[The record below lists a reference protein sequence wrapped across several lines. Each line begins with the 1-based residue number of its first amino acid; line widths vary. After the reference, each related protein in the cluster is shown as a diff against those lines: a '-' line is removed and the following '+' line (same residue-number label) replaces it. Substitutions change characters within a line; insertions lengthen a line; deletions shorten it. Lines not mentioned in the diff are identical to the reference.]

1 MKTALFALALVACA
15 DPAPRPARPV
25 PPTWAPSGVSGPYHD
40 PDLKRGALPSPEAR
54 RDELRV
60 LRDALDHMYA
70 HRVDKEQR
78 SGIDEDALFAE
89 LEQRL
94 LAAPTWARY
103 DAAIYDAL
111 ARFHDS
117 HLTYHPPQTAAPS
130 RGYTS
135 FHLGLT
141 TVLVADHVL
150 VASIEPGSDLE
161 TAGVRPGDEVI
172 EVDGR
177 PAGDLLADEVA
188 HRVWSRAESAK
199 ASWNESWTAV
209 LYPKGDKPRD
219 RKLRV
224 RLRAGGER
232 DVAIVPREAPKGKRE
247 AVTVA
252 NDAGVAV
259 VTIRSLNG
267 GKKRT
272 QQIDDALQTA
282 RAAQAIVIDLRGD
295 RGGVDLV
302 GYRVVAGVAEGKARI
317 GTYRVLVTPTTIA
330 KRPRWK
336 DLVAGS
342 DGFSAP
348 QEMTVDAQPPG
359 KGFHGP
365 IAVIVDA
372 GCVSTCELVAAAL
385 RGDLGAAVVGDT
397 TGGSSGAP
405 LPVDLPASKGSVNIP
420 TWNMIAADGKP
431 VESDGVVPDV
441 AVAATADALAA
452 GDDLPLRT
460 AIDLVRARLRA
471 RP

>member
-1 MKTALFALALVACA
+1 MKLALFALALAACA
-15 DPAPRPARPV
+15 EPAPRPVRPV
-25 PPTWAPSGVSGPYHD
+25 APPTVVPVTGPYHD
-40 PDLKRGALPSPEAR
+40 PDLKRGPLPSAEAR

-60 LRDALDHMYA
+60 LRDALDRMYA
-70 HRVDKEQR
+70 HRIDKEQR
-78 SGIDEDALFAE
+78 AGIDEDALFAE

-94 LAAPTWARY
+94 LAATTWGRY
-103 DAAIYDAL
+103 DAAIYEAL

-135 FHLGLT
+135 FHLGLA

-150 VASIEPGSDLE
+150 VASVEAGSDVE
-161 TAGVRPGDEVI
+161 AAGVRPGDEVI

-177 PAGDLLADEVA
+177 AVADLLADEVA

-199 ASWNESWTAV
+199 ASWNEQWTAV
-209 LYPKGDKPRD
+209 LYPKGDKPRE

-232 DVAIVPREAPKGKRE
+232 DVAIVPREAPNGKRE
-247 AVTVA
+247 AVTVT
-252 NDAGVAV
+252 NDGGVAV

-267 GKKRT
+267 GKKRAK
-272 QQIDDALQTA
+272 QIDDALQTA
-282 RAAQAIVIDLRGD
+282 RGAQAIVIDLRGD
-295 RGGVDLV
+295 RGGIDLV
-302 GYRVVAGVAEGKARI
+302 GYRVVAGLAEGKAKI
-317 GTYRVLVTPTTIA
+317 GTYRVLVAPETIA

-336 DLVAGS
+336 DLVAGP

-348 QEMTVDAQPPG
+348 QDMTVDAQPAG

-365 IAVIVDA
+365 VAVIVDA

-385 RGDLGAAVVGDT
+385 RGDVGAAVVGDT

-405 LPVDLPASKGSVNIP
+405 LPVDLPASKGSVNVP
-420 TWNMIAADGKP
+420 TWNMVAADGKP

-441 AVAATADALAA
+441 AVAPTADALAA
-452 GDDLPLRT
+452 GEDLPLRS

-471 RP
+471 QRP